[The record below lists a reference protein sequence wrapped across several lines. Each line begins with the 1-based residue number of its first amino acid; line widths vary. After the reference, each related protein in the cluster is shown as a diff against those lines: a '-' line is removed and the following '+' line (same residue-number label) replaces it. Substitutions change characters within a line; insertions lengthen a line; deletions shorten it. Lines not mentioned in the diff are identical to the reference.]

1 MPNVEKHRKMSEDL
15 KGKRIKCLHMND
27 EYPILSGELGT
38 VDLVDDMGTIHVKW
52 DNGRTLGIC
61 PEEDEYEIV

>member
-1 MPNVEKHRKMSEDL
+1 MSNVEKHRKMSENL
-15 KGKRIKCLHMND
+15 KGKRIKCISMND
-27 EYPILSGELGT
+27 DYPVESGTLGT